1 MVESAEWGGQRRCLT
16 LARRHL
22 RYLLIL
28 GPGLRWH
35 QPAFAF
41 KISRLKKQSTFLVLQ
56 NTLFDQPPP
65 TPPMVKPYIYKVGP
79 ESKVRIPL
87 GVVDTFWDFINTFSY
102 TRRERDIAFGI
113 LSVMVLAMILLFC
126 ACKIDRDEQRYIKK
140 LQAKARKRGLKVD

>member
-1 MVESAEWGGQRRCLT
+1 MGWSTEVFDARKTTFTIFTDFGPRT
-16 LARRHL
+16 PLA
-22 RYLLIL
+22 
-28 GPGLRWH
+28 
-35 QPAFAF
+35 PARLWL